1 MMEKLWSCTERTLAK
16 AAAGGNLALAAPAP
30 AALSAPATARADLAM
45 ASKRSA
51 CAAYRNQKL
60 TTLKK
65 FVQQKKES
73 LK

>member
-51 CAAYRNQKL
+51 YRNQKL